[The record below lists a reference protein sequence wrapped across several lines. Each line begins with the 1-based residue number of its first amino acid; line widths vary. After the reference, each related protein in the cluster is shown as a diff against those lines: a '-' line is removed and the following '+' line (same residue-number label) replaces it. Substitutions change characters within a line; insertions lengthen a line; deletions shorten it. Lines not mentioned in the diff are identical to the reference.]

1 MPAISKIAAC
11 REETAELE
19 ELLLRLQAV
28 SVESGLTAQC
38 RNSASRVV
46 LDDWQQCL
54 SSRSGR
60 LRREAVPLEVW
71 TNPLDTVKRKLAVT
85 KGIFMQ
91 SRSEI
96 AKTCRNLLKLPDGLP
111 DNIKTGLQELAALLE
126 TNEPKEKEQTVT
138 RIAVKWRNLKVELDS
153 FLKNRTG
160 MTEGMVVAMIQVQKI
175 MSQMDRYAKHWKSIF
190 DSANAGPSL
199 YKDSDAKAS
208 VDGWAQTSF
217 GSDVFLAAT

>member
-96 AKTCRNLLKLPDGLP
+96 AKTCRITSNLPAGLP
-111 DNIKTGLQELAALLE
+111 DNIKTRLEELAALLE
-126 TNEPKEKEQTVT
+126 TNEPKEKERTVT
-138 RIAVKWRNLKVELDS
+138 MIAVKWRILKPELDS
-153 FLKNRTG
+153 FLKKGSDN
-160 MTEGMVVAMIQVQKI
+160 TEGMLVAIMQVKKI
-175 MSQMDRYAKHWKSIF
+175 MSQMDRYAKHWKTIF
-190 DSANAGPSL
+190 DSANA
-199 YKDSDAKAS
+199 
-208 VDGWAQTSF
+208 
-217 GSDVFLAAT
+217 AAP